1 MEPYCPDEHFLPNQ
15 HYVLSEVAPPKGY
28 AVLTTDI
35 EFYVDEFVNVY
46 DGDKDLKPILDL
58 LN

>member
-1 MEPYCPDEHFLPNQ
+1 MEN
-15 HYVLSEVAPPKGY
+15 YVN
-28 AVLTTDI
+28 I

-58 LN
+58 LNWSYFIIIYYLSIVN